1 MQPPRRPRAMFC
13 SCALVAAT
21 AATTAPA
28 FAGSAEPAPA
38 APGAPASPGP
48 RPRKVIVEPPPPVPD
63 AEARRQAEDSNLDPV
78 GPRHGIAA
86 GIFFMGW
93 QQVGSV
99 DDAGRGGGV
108 GLRLGASASSSTV
121 VWLELVAGAFPDTSE
136 AGCVTKRCLSY
147 IESTAALVAS
157 AQRYV
162 APNLWLRG
170 GGGFASYTQVVKT
183 GVDRAENREV
193 TGGLAA
199 VAGVGVDLVRRHTTR
214 VSLENMLALH
224 RFSSGWI
231 FDVGVGLGVAF
242 Y

>member
-1 MQPPRRPRAMFC
+1 MLSAAIA
-13 SCALVAAT
+13 CALALTTIAT
-21 AATTAPA
+21 ATA
-28 FAGSAEPAPA
+28 
-38 APGAPASPGP
+38 GP

-63 AEARRQAEDSNLDPV
+63 PEARRQAEDSNLDAV
-78 GPRHGIAA
+78 GPRHGLAA

-108 GLRLGASASSSTV
+108 GLRLGATAASTTV
-121 VWLELVAGAFPDTSE
+121 VWLELIAGAFPDNSKQGCITS
-136 AGCVTKRCLSY
+136 RCLSY
-147 IESTAALVAS
+147 IESTAAFVAS

-170 GGGFASYTQVVKT
+170 GGGFASYTQVVKGGPDLT
-183 GVDRAENREV
+183 ETREV
-193 TGGLAA
+193 SGGLAA
-199 VAGVGVDLVRRHTTR
+199 VAGVGVDLVRFRTTR
-214 VSLENMLALH
+214 VSLENMLTLH

-231 FDVGVGLGVAF
+231 FDVGFGLGVAF

>member
-1 MQPPRRPRAMFC
+1 MQPIRRPRAMLC
-13 SCALVAAT
+13 SAVIACAFTT
-21 AATTAPA
+21 AA
-28 FAGSAEPAPA
+28 SAA
-38 APGAPASPGP
+38 
-48 RPRKVIVEPPPPVPD
+48 PRKVIVEPPPAVPD
-63 AEARRQAEDSNLDPV
+63 PEARRQAEDSNLDPV
-78 GPRHGIAA
+78 GPRHGLAA

-108 GLRLGASASSSTV
+108 GLRLGATAASTTV
-121 VWLELVAGAFPDTSE
+121 VWLELIAGAFPDTSE
-136 AGCVTKRCLSY
+136 QGCITKRCLSY

-170 GGGFASYTQVVKT
+170 GGGFASYTQVIKE
-183 GVDRAENREV
+183 GSDRAETRAV
-193 TGGLAA
+193 SGGLS
-199 VAGVGVDLVRRHTTR
+199 VVGGVGVDLVRRHTTR
-214 VSLENMLALH
+214 VSFENMLTLH

-231 FDVGVGLGVAF
+231 FDIGFGVGVAF